1 MTLSMTQP
9 AAGNGTIQPA
19 DLRETLQQSDLLGTG
34 KAELLGEYIDSWGL
48 PGVAIP
54 SLRAAAMAF
63 QQAEQHLLDA
73 CRIAD
78 GLTGQAT

>member
-1 MTLSMTQP
+1 MT
-9 AAGNGTIQPA
+9 AATGDNGSIKAA

-54 SLRAAAMAF
+54 SLRAAVIAF